1 MSQGNGSEG
10 ASPSTGAGEPDV
22 TRQVRRFWGRV
33 LTVATVVVGGAYL
46 WAQRDALEDVSLDN
60 PWALVTLVTVL
71 GVNLVASNEM
81 NLLMVNRAGADM
93 RRAESFWVTWI
104 ATLLNGVTPARAGA
118 AFRAV
123 YMKRKHGL
131 TYAAFASTVLGYYV
145 AVAFVAAS
153 LTAVTLLVA
162 EIEGSEAVQ
171 LGSWLVLILVLVTVS
186 LPRVRPGDGWLR
198 GRLADFTGRWRDQ
211 LRRPGEL
218 ARVALLALVQV
229 LSSIGALWSAA
240 SAIGLD
246 LTVGEAVTI
255 GAAGTLATLVAIT
268 PGSLGIYEGTVAITG
283 GLLGASAPLLVIAA
297 LVQRL
302 VYVALLSVGAL
313 PAYRY
318 LGAGRRR

>member
-1 MSQGNGSEG
+1 MSQANRPEG
-10 ASPSTGAGEPDV
+10 TQPSIGAGEPDL
-22 TRQVRRFWGRV
+22 TRRVPRSWGWV
-33 LTVATVVVGGAYL
+33 LTVATLVVGAVYL
-46 WAQRDALEDVSLDN
+46 WSQRDALQDVSLDN
-60 PWALVTLVTVL
+60 PWALATLVAVL
-71 GVNLVASNEM
+71 AVNLVASNEM

-153 LTAVTLLVA
+153 LTAVTLLVV

-171 LGSWLVLILVLVTVS
+171 LAAWLVLILVLVAVS
-186 LPRVRPGDGWLR
+186 LPRVRSGDGWLR

-218 ARVALLALVQV
+218 ARIAFLALVQV

-246 LTVGEAVTI
+246 LTVGEAVAI

-268 PGSLGIYEGTVAITG
+268 PGSLGVYEGTVAITG
-283 GLLGASAPLLVIAA
+283 GLLGASAPLLVVAA

>member
-1 MSQGNGSEG
+1 MSEGNGPKG
-10 ASPSTGAGEPDV
+10 PPPPTGAGEPDV
-22 TRQVRRFWGRV
+22 TSRVRRSWGWV
-33 LTVATVVVGGAYL
+33 LTVATIVIGAAYL
-46 WAQRDALEDVSLDN
+46 WTQRDALHDVSLDN
-60 PWALVTLVTVL
+60 PWALGALVAVL
-71 GVNLVASNEM
+71 AVNLVASNEM
-81 NLLMVNRAGADM
+81 NLVMVNRAGADM
-93 RRAESFWVTWI
+93 RRTESFWVTWI

-123 YMKRKHGL
+123 YMKRNHGL

-171 LGSWLVLILVLVTVS
+171 LVSWLVLILVLVTVS
-186 LPRVRPGDGWLR
+186 VPRVRPGDGWLR

-211 LRRPGEL
+211 LRRPREL
-218 ARVALLALVQV
+218 ALIVFLALVQV

-246 LTVGEAVTI
+246 LTMGEAVTI

-268 PGSLGIYEGTVAITG
+268 PGSLGVYEGTVAITG
-283 GLLGASAPLLVIAA
+283 GLLGASAPLLVVAA

-302 VYVALLSVGAL
+302 VYVALLSVGAV

-318 LGAGRRR
+318 LAAGRRR